1 MIRIATLALISVLAV
16 SASSV
21 TVMAGA
27 PPPASLPD
35 GGSTALLAVVAGFG
49 VTAMRRFIARSK

>member
-1 MIRIATLALISVLAV
+1 MRSNASFVLSIVLAV

-49 VTAMRRFIARSK
+49 LTAMRRFMARSK